1 MDMSFSEEQVAIREL
16 AGKILETEVTA
27 ARLREVEADPGWFD
41 RALWSELAKADLL
54 GIGIPEEQGGSGGG
68 IVEVCVLLEQVGKAV
83 APVPVWSTLVLGALP
98 LARFGT
104 EEQRRDLLT
113 GVPED
118 EVILTA
124 ALAEPEE
131 DDAAPALIRAE
142 RDGGS
147 WLLSGSQAMV
157 PAAHLAARILVPATT
172 RAGEVG
178 LFLVDPANDGLSA
191 TRQETTTGE
200 PRFELTLDAA
210 GVSDASVLVEPAPN
224 DEAVRWVADLA
235 TVGLCAIQLGV
246 AERAL
251 EITAS
256 YTSERE
262 QFGRPLASFQ
272 AVQQRLADT
281 YIDVLAMRWTTW
293 EAAWRLA
300 QGLPVAEHVA
310 VAKFWA
316 AEGGQR
322 VLASAQHLHG
332 GIGVD
337 VEYPLFRY
345 TRWAKLGEL
354 TLGGAGRH
362 LARLGAEIRG
372 G

>member
-1 MDMSFSEEQVAIREL
+1 MDMSFTEEQVAIREL

-27 ARLREVEADPGWFD
+27 ARLRDAEADPAWFD

-68 IVEVCVLLEQVGKAV
+68 IVEACVLLEQVGRAV
-83 APVPVWSTLVLGALP
+83 APVPVWPTLILGALP

-104 EEQRRDLLT
+104 EEQRREFLP
-113 GVPED
+113 GVLEG

-131 DDAAPALIRAE
+131 DDAAPALLRAE

-147 WLLSGSQAMV
+147 WLLTGSHAMV
-157 PAAHLAARILVPATT
+157 PAAHLAARILVPAKT
-172 RAGEVG
+172 RGGEVG
-178 LFLVDPANDGLSA
+178 LFLVDPADDGVSA

-210 GVSDASVLVEPAPN
+210 GASVLVEPAP
-224 DEAVRWVADLA
+224 DAEAVRWVADVA

-262 QFGRPLASFQ
+262 QFGRPLATFQ
-272 AVQQRLADT
+272 AVQQRLGDA

-300 QGLPVAEHVA
+300 QGLPAAEHVA

-337 VEYPLFRY
+337 VEYPLYRY

>member
-1 MDMSFSEEQVAIREL
+1 MDMSFTEEQVAIREL

-27 ARLREVEADPGWFD
+27 ERLHQVEADSAWFD

-54 GIGIPEEQGGSGGG
+54 GIAIPQEQGGSGGG
-68 IVEVCVLLEQVGKAV
+68 IVEACVLLEEVGKSV
-83 APVPVWSTLVLGALP
+83 APVPVWPTLVLGALP

-104 EEQRRDLLT
+104 EEQRGELLP
-113 GVPED
+113 GVLAG

-131 DDAAPALIRAE
+131 DVAAPVLFGAE
-142 RDGGS
+142 RDGSS
-147 WLLSGSQAMV
+147 WLITGSLAMV
-157 PAAHLAARILVPATT
+157 PAVDLAARVLVPATT
-172 RAGEVG
+172 GAGEVG
-178 LFLVDPANDGLSA
+178 LFLVDPNVDGVKA

-210 GVSDASVLVEPAPN
+210 AASVLVEPAA
-224 DEAVRWVADLA
+224 DAEAVRWVADIA
-235 TVGLCAIQLGV
+235 TVGLCAMQLGV

-262 QFGRPLASFQ
+262 QFSRPLATFQ
-272 AVQQRLADT
+272 AVQQRLADA

-300 QGLPVAEHVA
+300 EGLPAAEEVA

-322 VLASAQHLHG
+322 VLAAAQHLHG

-337 VEYPLFRY
+337 VEYPLYRY

-362 LARLGAEIRG
+362 LARLGAEIRNG
-372 G
+372 

>member
-1 MDMSFSEEQVAIREL
+1 MDMSFTEEQVAIREL
-16 AGKILETEVTA
+16 AGKILETEVTG
-27 ARLREVEADPGWFD
+27 ARLREVESGTEWFD
-41 RALWSELAKADLL
+41 RALWSELAKTDLL
-54 GIGIPEEQGGSGGG
+54 GIGIPEEHGGSGGG
-68 IVEVCVLLEQVGKAV
+68 IVEVCVLLEEVGKAV
-83 APVPVWSTLVLGALP
+83 APVPVWSALVLGALP

-104 EEQRRDLLT
+104 EEQQRELLP
-113 GVPED
+113 GVVAG

-131 DDAAPALIRAE
+131 DDAAPVLFRAE
-142 RDGGS
+142 RDGNS
-147 WLLSGSQAMV
+147 WLLTGSHAMV
-157 PAAHLAARILVPATT
+157 PAVHLASRILVPATT
-172 RAGEVG
+172 RGDEVG
-178 LFLVDPANDGLSA
+178 LFLVDPAAEGASA
-191 TRQETTTGE
+191 TRQETTTDE

-210 GVSDASVLVEPAPN
+210 RVSDASVLVAPTAN
-224 DEAVRWVADLA
+224 TEAVRWVTDVA

-246 AERAL
+246 AQRSL

-262 QFGRPLASFQ
+262 QFGRPLGTFQ
-272 AVQQRLADT
+272 AVQQRLADA
-281 YIDVLAMRWTTW
+281 YIDVQALRWTTW

-337 VEYPLFRY
+337 VEYPLYRY

-362 LARLGAEIRG
+362 LARLGAEIRVG
-372 G
+372 